1 MVLVW
6 CEFVCVTFFLS
17 AFGKQSP
24 VPSVVYSFVSDTVSL
39 LHQALI
45 YGHGIK
51 DSRSCSFPMAT
62 LCWRSCD

>member
-17 AFGKQSP
+17 A
-24 VPSVVYSFVSDTVSL
+24 YSFVSDTVSL
-39 LHQALI
+39 LCQALT

-51 DSRSCSFPMAT
+51 DSGSYGIPMAT